1 MFFVCKIVR
10 NVYLRWAIP
19 TTLLIFN
26 ALRWRNCLSLRAVE
40 NAFMSCCICGT
51 VIITRVHA
59 DSIGSACKLHCKL
72 CTDVDGVSCDGHSVD
87 GKTETSQHF
96 RAQGIYSEL
105 Q

>member
-1 MFFVCKIVR
+1 MHCVGVIAFHFV
-10 NVYLRWAIP
+10 
-19 TTLLIFN
+19 LLKM
-26 ALRWRNCLSLRAVE
+26 LSCRAV
-40 NAFMSCCICGT
+40 FV